1 VARKRRLHHRKWA
14 GGPGID
20 SVCFDHS
27 PRLILKTAV
36 AHRHPWPA
44 SRFGASETFCFVI
57 KARLQSGR
65 KVLNEKLGFIPCKT
79 SAWQN
84 TMIRLLLDPRFS
96 NAPQLAKMVRS
107 SITARD
113 FTLKKIVNSR
123 LDRLP
128 FLE

>member
-1 VARKRRLHHRKWA
+1 ML
-14 GGPGID
+14 
-20 SVCFDHS
+20 SVPVVQIQPFFRS
-27 PRLILKTAV
+27 LF
-36 AHRHPWPA
+36 
-44 SRFGASETFCFVI
+44 S
-57 KARLQSGR
+57 
-65 KVLNEKLGFIPCKT
+65 PCKT

-84 TMIRLLLDPRFS
+84 TMVRLLLDPRFS
-96 NAPQLAKMVRS
+96 TTPQLTKMVRS